1 MTHARRRH
9 CPRSVIILAALAA
22 MAVLVGACPAAAQAA
37 QAAQAARGELPDST
51 VARAEPVLRP
61 GDVVR
66 ITVWRKP
73 ELSGEFQVADDG
85 TVGEPFYMSVTVAG
99 IPFTEAAT
107 RVRAHVERFET
118 QPQVLV
124 EPLFRVGVGGEV
136 QRPDMYTFGHSVTV
150 GQVVLLAG
158 GPTPRGDPGRVWL
171 YRAGDRLRVNMYQP
185 DDPVARSPIRS
196 GDYVVVES
204 ERQVVRDY
212 VLPTLLAVGA
222 TASIARLL
230 IR

>member
-1 MTHARRRH
+1 MMRARLRQR
-9 CPRSVIILAALAA
+9 PASAALLLVLGLAAALA
-22 MAVLVGACPAAAQAA
+22 GARPAAGQAA
-37 QAAQAARGELPDST
+37 LPEST
-51 VARAEPVLRP
+51 VARAEPVLQP
-61 GDVVR
+61 GDVVK
-66 ITVWRKP
+66 ISVWRKP

-85 TVGEPFYMSVTVAG
+85 TVGEPFYMSVMVAG
-99 IPFTEAAT
+99 IPFTEAAA

-158 GPTPRGDPGRVWL
+158 GPTPRGDPDRVWL
-171 YRAGDRLRVNMYQP
+171 YRAGARMRVDLHQP
-185 DDPVARSPIRS
+185 EDPVARSPIRS
-196 GDYVVVES
+196 GDYVVVER
-204 ERQVVRDY
+204 ERNLVRDY

-230 IR
+230 VR

>member
-1 MTHARRRH
+1 MMHARTDRY
-9 CPRSVIILAALAA
+9 SASAVLLLVLAAVVVPAGA
-22 MAVLVGACPAAAQAA
+22 RPAVAQGA
-37 QAAQAARGELPDST
+37 LPDSA
-51 VARAEPVLRP
+51 VAPAEPVLRP

-99 IPFTEAAT
+99 IPFTEAAA

-158 GPTPRGDPGRVWL
+158 GPTPRGDAGRVWL

>member
-1 MTHARRRH
+1 MMHARPGRYSA
-9 CPRSVIILAALAA
+9 SVALLLVVAAVVVPA
-22 MAVLVGACPAAAQAA
+22 GAWPAAAQGA
-37 QAAQAARGELPDST
+37 LPDSA
-51 VARAEPVLRP
+51 VARAESVLRP

-99 IPFTEAAT
+99 IPFTEAAG

-230 IR
+230 VR

>member
-1 MTHARRRH
+1 MMHARPGRH
-9 CPRSVIILAALAA
+9 SASAALLLVLAAVFVPA
-22 MAVLVGACPAAAQAA
+22 GAWPAAAQGA
-37 QAAQAARGELPDST
+37 LPDSAIT
-51 VARAEPVLRP
+51 RAEPVLRP

-73 ELSGEFQVADDG
+73 ELSGEFEVADDG

>member
-1 MTHARRRH
+1 MRVLTLL
-9 CPRSVIILAALAA
+9 PFLAALGVTAA
-22 MAVLVGACPAAAQAA
+22 PAAAQSA
-37 QAAQAARGELPDST
+37 PY
-51 VARAEPVLRP
+51 RATADPVDLEVLRP
-61 GDVVR
+61 GDTVR
-66 ITVWRKP
+66 IIVWRKP
-73 ELSGEFQVADDG
+73 ELSGEFQVSADG

-107 RVRAHVERFET
+107 RIRTHVERYET
-118 QPQVLV
+118 HPDVLV

-136 QRPDMYTFGHSVTV
+136 QRPDIYNFGRFVTV

-158 GPTPRGDPGRVWL
+158 GPTPRGDPRRIWL
-171 YRAGDRLRVNMYQP
+171 YRSGDRLRVDMYSP

-204 ERQVVRDY
+204 ERDIVRDY

-230 IR
+230 VR

>member
-1 MTHARRRH
+1 MMRVRPVDSTA
-9 CPRSVIILAALAA
+9 SAGFLLMVAAA
-22 MAVLVGACPAAAQAA
+22 AVLAGASPAAGQ
-37 QAAQAARGELPDST
+37 RPLPAS
-51 VARAEPVLRP
+51 VPAPVEPVLRP

-73 ELSGEFQVADDG
+73 ELSGEFQVAADG

-99 IPFTEAAT
+99 VPFTEAAG
-107 RVRAHVERFET
+107 RVRVHVERYES

-136 QRPDMYTFGHSVTV
+136 QRPDMYTFGRHVTV

-158 GPTPRGDPGRVWL
+158 GPTPRGDARRVWL
-171 YRAGDRLRVNMYQP
+171 YRAGARLRVDLHSS

-196 GDYVVVES
+196 GDYVEVER

-222 TASIARLL
+222 TASIARLFV
-230 IR
+230 R